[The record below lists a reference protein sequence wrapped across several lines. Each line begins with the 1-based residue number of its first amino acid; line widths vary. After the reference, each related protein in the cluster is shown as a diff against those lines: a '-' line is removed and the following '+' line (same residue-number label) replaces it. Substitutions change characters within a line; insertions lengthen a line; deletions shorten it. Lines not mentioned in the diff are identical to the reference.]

1 MTAGTV
7 QWFNASKGYGVVKPV
22 DGGFS
27 VFVRI
32 GAVARAGFLDL
43 KEGQIV
49 NFDIVVD
56 DGMGSLF
63 AENLSIQVSESP
75 TLRAPPRT
83 DWATGFYQH
92 YGWWTMI
99 DAVRISR

>member
-1 MTAGTV
+1 MTTGTV
-7 QWFNASKGYGVVKPV
+7 KWFNASKGYGVVKPI
-22 DGGFS
+22 DGGFN

-32 GAVARAGFLDL
+32 GTVARAGFLDL

-56 DGMGSLF
+56 DATGKLL
-63 AENLSIQVSESP
+63 AENLSIQVSESSAP
-75 TLRAPPRT
+75 DAPPTT

-92 YGWWTMI
+92 YGWWMMRN
-99 DAVRISR
+99 AV

>member
-1 MTAGTV
+1 MTTGTV
-7 QWFNASKGYGVVKPV
+7 QWFNASKGYGVVKPI
-22 DGGFS
+22 DGGFN

-32 GAVARAGFLDL
+32 GAVVRAGFLDL

-56 DGMGSLF
+56 DATGKLL
-63 AENLSIQVSESP
+63 AENVSIQVSESS
-75 TLRAPPRT
+75 APVALPRP

-92 YGWWTMI
+92 YGWWTMRN
-99 DAVRISR
+99 AV

>member
-7 QWFNASKGYGVVKPV
+7 QWFNASKGCGVIKPV
-22 DGGFS
+22 DGGFN

-32 GAVARAGFLDL
+32 DAVAHAGFLDL

-56 DGMGSLF
+56 AATGKQF
-63 AENLSIQVSESP
+63 VENLAIQVSESA
-75 TLRAPPRT
+75 TLDAPAGNGLGDP
-83 DWATGFYQH
+83 FQH
-92 YGWWTMI
+92 YGWWTMRS
-99 DAVRISR
+99 AM

>member
-1 MTAGTV
+1 MATGTV
-7 QWFNASKGYGVVKPV
+7 QWFNASKGCGVIKPV
-22 DGGFS
+22 DGGFN

-32 GAVARAGFLDL
+32 DAVAHAGFLDL

-56 DGMGSLF
+56 EATGKLF
-63 AENLSIQVSESP
+63 AENLAIQVSESAS
-75 TLRAPPRT
+75 LDVLST

-92 YGWWTMI
+92 YGWWT
-99 DAVRISR
+99 VRSAL